1 MVKLTGTFSKLQK
14 VHTLVI
20 GDFMLDR
27 YTYGEVNRISPE
39 APVSILKVDSE
50 KMLPGGAGN
59 VVLNLL
65 SLGSKV
71 TAIGRVGDDI
81 QGDILKKLLEDKKA
95 NVDYLYVQKNYK
107 TSLKNRFIAE
117 SQQILRVDFEK
128 IQPLLEELEN
138 EILKKLKTVL
148 KTIDVV
154 AISDYGKGFL
164 SDRLLRNLID
174 MANDKKIPVIVDP
187 KGKNF
192 KKYKKAFILKPN
204 LKEAYIA
211 ANLNETKDL
220 KVAAQNILKQTDVE
234 HLMIT
239 RSKDGISLFS
249 KGKEPKNFPAKTKE
263 VKDVTGA
270 GDTVLAMLC
279 IVVANKLSLEHACE
293 LCNIAASIAIEHIGC
308 TEITLSSFAKRLL
321 EYDIENKIFDFSH
334 LFALKKVIENKKF
347 SLLSV
352 NSFHSITNIFKA
364 IKKLSKINSEIIIFV
379 LDENPDDEFVDL
391 LSSINEVNFIILNNS
406 NLKNLVDE
414 INPTDVYIMKK
425 NQLCKLNDPKEL
437 IKISS
442 ISNKI

>member
-27 YTYGEVNRISPE
+27 YTYGDVKRISPE
-39 APVSILKVDSE
+39 APVSILKVDKE

-81 QGDILKKLLEDKKA
+81 YGDILKKLLKDKNA
-95 NVDYLYVQKNYK
+95 NVDYLYTQKNYK

-117 SQQILRVDFEK
+117 SQQVLRVDFEELK
-128 IQPLLEELEN
+128 PLLEELESKIIKRF
-138 EILKKLKTVL
+138 EKILKS
-148 KTIDVV
+148 IDVI

-164 SDRLLRNLID
+164 SDKLLRFLID
-174 MANDKKIPVIVDP
+174 VANEKKIPVIVDP
-187 KGKNF
+187 KGKDFN
-192 KKYKKAFILKPN
+192 KYARATILKPN
-204 LKEAYIA
+204 LKEAFIA
-211 ANLNETKDL
+211 ANLTEEDDIELASK
-220 KVAAQNILKQTDVE
+220 NILDKTNVNY
-234 HLMIT
+234 LMIT

-249 KGKEPKNFPAKTKE
+249 KDKKTKNFPAKTKE

-279 IVVANKLSLEHACE
+279 IAIANKLSIDLACE

-308 TEITLSSFAKRLL
+308 MEITLEVFAKRLL

-334 LFALKKVIENKKF
+334 LFALKKVVENKKF
-347 SLLSV
+347 SLLGI
-352 NSFHSITNIFKA
+352 NSYHLVTDIFKA
-364 IKKLSKINSEIIIFV
+364 IKKLSKIYEEIIIYI
-379 LDENPDDEFVDL
+379 LDENPKDEFVEL
-391 LSSINEVNFIILNNS
+391 LSSISEVSFIVLNNS
-406 NLKNLVDE
+406 NLKNLIDE
-414 INPTDVYIMKK
+414 LTLADIYIMKK
-425 NQLCKLNDPKEL
+425 NELSKLNNTKEF
-437 IKISS
+437 IK
-442 ISNKI
+442 NF